1 MKAKKSYEELSKEGE
16 ARAQALFARFE
27 ASPYRDQA
35 RAEVAAENAVA
46 AAMAKARKEAGL
58 TQAQVAER
66 MGVAQSN
73 VSRMLRGRVTVTN
86 LFRYLAACGKTAELT
101 LRQL

>member
-1 MKAKKSYEELSKEGE
+1 MKPKKTYEELCRESDERAARLE
-16 ARAQALFARFE
+16 ARFA

-35 RAEVAAENAVA
+35 IAEVAAENAVA
-46 AAMAKARKEAGL
+46 AAMAKAREEAGL

-66 MGVAQSN
+66 MGVPQSN
-73 VSRMLRGRVTVTN
+73 VSRMLRGRVTVTS
-86 LFRYLAACGKTAELT
+86 LFRYLAACGKTADLT